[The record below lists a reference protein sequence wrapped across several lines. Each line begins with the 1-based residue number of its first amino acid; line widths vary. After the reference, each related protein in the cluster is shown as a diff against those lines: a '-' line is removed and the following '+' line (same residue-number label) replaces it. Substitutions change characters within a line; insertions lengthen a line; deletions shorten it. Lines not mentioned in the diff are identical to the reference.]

1 MCEFIIWC
9 AAPSSWMA
17 TAPNDDWLRRKVLI
31 NINIMQSQIQWMMM
45 MAKSIDLAGM
55 KEWMLRL
62 VLLLLLFVMN
72 ALEIE
77 KLRRFRTTC
86 FTFPNGLPFLL
97 SSSSAAGTDCNR
109 QCWMVSGSTLLY
121 VYGWL
126 GYARRTPSSAS
137 QSQWVRQSGLHSVNQ
152 SRYGRGISRRMEMN
166 AADRQTD
173 RQTELDKPNEI
184 VIPQRNYFIS
194 RIVQL

>member
-109 QCWMVSGSTLLY
+109 RQCWMVSGSTLLY

-126 GYARRTPSSAS
+126 CKTHTFLGKSKPVSQAVWSAFS
-137 QSQWVRQSGLHSVNQ
+137 QSIKVWERHFSTDGDECS
-152 SRYGRGISRRMEMN
+152 
-166 AADRQTD
+166 RQTD
-173 RQTELDKPNEI
+173 RTGQA
-184 VIPQRNYFIS
+184 QRNCNSTTKLFH
-194 RIVQL
+194 

>member
-109 QCWMVSGSTLLY
+109 RQCWMVSGSTLLY
-121 VYGWL
+121 VY

-137 QSQWVRQSGLHSVNQ
+137 QSQWVRQSGLHSVNH
-152 SRYGRGISRRMEMN
+152 SRHFSTDGDECS
-166 AADRQTD
+166 RQTD